1 MDQGP
6 GLERVRRFLDWPTV
20 IGRNLLL
27 IGVLLLAMVAA
38 ACGDPCEQRLGEYP
52 PDHIVVTGVEVV
64 EVPHIGWACP
74 GFHSDTI
81 EPPPSVAPDPQGN
94 VLVEVTM
101 EAGST
106 IDVRFGNQPVV
117 VDPAPINGA
126 NSWVLGVP
134 TSSEPLVIRLCSG
147 DDACAL
153 YWANTY
159 PG

>member
-1 MDQGP
+1 MAN
-6 GLERVRRFLDWPTV
+6 V
-20 IGRNLLL
+20 IGRRLHL
-27 IGVLLLAMVAA
+27 IVLLLLAGLVA
-38 ACGDPCEQRLGEYP
+38 ACGDPCEERLGEYP
-52 PDHIVVTGVEVV
+52 PDHIVVTGVEAV
-64 EVPHIGWACP
+64 EVPHIGWSCP

-81 EPPPSVAPDPQGN
+81 EPPPSVAPDPDGN

-101 EAGST
+101 EDGST

-117 VDPAPINGA
+117 VDPAPVDGA

-134 TSSEPLVIRLCSG
+134 APGQPLVIRLCSQ

-159 PG
+159 TG

>member
-1 MDQGP
+1 M
-6 GLERVRRFLDWPTV
+6 F
-20 IGRNLLL
+20 
-27 IGVLLLAMVAA
+27 LAMCLAGVAA
-38 ACGDPCEQRLGEYP
+38 CSTPCEQRLGEYP
-52 PDHIVVTGVEVV
+52 PDYIVVTGVEAV
-64 EVPHIGWACP
+64 EVPHIGWSCP

-101 EAGST
+101 EDGST

-117 VDPAPINGA
+117 VDPAPVDGA
-126 NSWVLGVP
+126 NSWVMEVP
-134 TSSEPLVIRLCSG
+134 TPSVPLVLRLCSE

-159 PG
+159 AG

>member
-1 MDQGP
+1 
-6 GLERVRRFLDWPTV
+6 V
-20 IGRNLLL
+20 IGRWLLL
-27 IGVLLLAMVAA
+27 TCVLLFALVA
-38 ACGDPCEQRLGEYP
+38 ACGGPCQERLGEYP
-52 PDHIVVTGVEVV
+52 PDHIVVTGVEAV

-81 EPPPSVAPDPQGN
+81 EPPPSVAPDPEGN

-101 EAGST
+101 EIGST

-117 VDPAPINGA
+117 VDPAPVDGA

-134 TSSEPLVIRLCSG
+134 AQSEPLVIRLCSE

-153 YWANTY
+153 YWVNTY
-159 PG
+159 AG

>member
-1 MDQGP
+1 MIGP
-6 GLERVRRFLDWPTV
+6 R
-20 IGRNLLL
+20 LLL
-27 IGVLLLAMVAA
+27 TGVLLLAMVVA

-52 PDHIVVTGVEVV
+52 PDQIVVTGVEAV
-64 EVPHIGWACP
+64 EVPHIGWSCP

-81 EPPPSVAPDPQGN
+81 EPPPSVAPDPDGN

-101 EAGST
+101 EDGST

-117 VDPAPINGA
+117 VQPAPTDGA
-126 NSWVLGVP
+126 NSWVVRVP
-134 TSSEPLVIRLCSG
+134 AGSEPLVIRLCSK

-159 PG
+159 AG

>member
-1 MDQGP
+1 M
-6 GLERVRRFLDWPTV
+6 
-20 IGRNLLL
+20 IGRRLLL
-27 IGVLLLAMVAA
+27 TGVLLLAIVAA
-38 ACGDPCEQRLGEYP
+38 ACGDPCAERLGEYP
-52 PDHIVVTGVEVV
+52 PDHIVVTGVEAV

-81 EPPPSVAPDPQGN
+81 EPPPSVAPDPEGN

-101 EAGST
+101 EDGST

-117 VDPAPINGA
+117 VDPAPVDGA

-134 TSSEPLVIRLCSG
+134 AQSEPLVIRLCSK

-159 PG
+159 AG